1 MSCLTTKSVMICL
14 MASAAVALGGAC
26 SHAQK
31 TTKVDATP
39 VAQVEAPRRASR
51 PASVPSAAASLAKAS
66 GDEAIFF
73 DFDSALLRAEARPI
87 LQKVATEVRAKD
99 QEDLR
104 VEGNCDELGTV
115 EYNLALGDHRAR
127 AAKDYLVHLGVPS
140 SQIQVVSY
148 GSQRP
153 KFSGHDD
160 AARAKNRR
168 DDFVLRNHG

>member
-1 MSCLTTKSVMICL
+1 MSCLTTRSIEVCL
-14 MASAAVALGGAC
+14 VASAAVALGGAC

-39 VAQVEAPRRASR
+39 VAQVEAPSRASR
-51 PASVPSAAASLAKAS
+51 PAPVPPAATAAKAP

-87 LQKVATEVRAKD
+87 LQKVATQVRGKD
-99 QEDLR
+99 KEDLR

-148 GSQRP
+148 GSQRQ

-168 DDFVLRNHG
+168 DDFVLRNPS

>member
-1 MSCLTTKSVMICL
+1 MSCLTTKSTMVWLI
-14 MASAAVALGGAC
+14 ASTAAALGGAC
-26 SHAQK
+26 SHATK

-39 VAQVEAPRRASR
+39 VAQVEAPQRASS
-51 PASVPSAAASLAKAS
+51 PAPVPSTAAKAS
-66 GDEAIFF
+66 GDDAIFF
-73 DFDSALLRAEARPI
+73 DFDSALLRAEAHPV
-87 LQKVATEVRAKD
+87 LQKVATEVRGKD
-99 QEDLR
+99 KEDLR

-160 AARAKNRR
+160 SARAKNRR
-168 DDFVLRNHG
+168 DDIVLRDHS

>member
-1 MSCLTTKSVMICL
+1 MSCLTTRSMMVGLI
-14 MASAAVALGGAC
+14 ASVALGGAC

-31 TTKVDATP
+31 TTKVDAAP
-39 VAQVEAPRRASR
+39 LAQVEAPPRTSRAAPVS
-51 PASVPSAAASLAKAS
+51 PAVAPAAKAPG
-66 GDEAIFF
+66 GDAIFF
-73 DFDSALLRAEARPI
+73 DFDSALLRAEARPV
-87 LQKVATEVRAKD
+87 LQKVATEVRGKD
-99 QEDLR
+99 EEALR

-127 AAKDYLVHLGVPS
+127 AAKDYLIHLGVPS

-148 GSQRP
+148 GSQRQ

-168 DDFVLRNHG
+168 DDFVLRNRS

>member
-1 MSCLTTKSVMICL
+1 MVGLI
-14 MASAAVALGGAC
+14 ASAAAALGGAC
-26 SHAQK
+26 SHADK

-39 VAQVEAPRRASR
+39 LARVEAPPRGPR
-51 PASVPSAAASLAKAS
+51 PAPAPPVANVARAS
-66 GDEAIFF
+66 GDDAIFF
-73 DFDSALLRAEARPI
+73 DFDSALLSAEARPV
-87 LQKVATEVRAKD
+87 LQKVATEVRHKD
-99 QEDLR
+99 KEDLR

-140 SQIQVVSY
+140 RQIQVVSY
-148 GSQRP
+148 GSQRQ

-168 DDFVLRNHG
+168 DDFVLRTGS